1 MASGSAGSVP
11 LARRVS
17 SLTPSATLAIEAKAK
32 KLKAEGLDVISFGA
46 GEPDFDTPDY
56 IKEAAHDALNRGL
69 TKYTP
74 AQGTLELRKAIAA
87 KLKKDNGLDYSP
99 EEVVVSCG
107 AKHSIY
113 NLIQVL
119 VDEGDEVLIPAPFW
133 LSYPEMVSLAGGK
146 SVFIP
151 TDESTEF
158 KLTPET
164 LRKNL
169 RSQTKLLIL
178 NSPSN
183 PTGAVYTEAEL
194 RELAK
199 IVREHGLYVISDE
212 IYEKLLYDG
221 RRHFSIAS
229 ADEAVKKLTITV
241 NGHSKTYAMTGWRI
255 GYIACEKEIAQ
266 AVSSL
271 QSHST
276 SNPTSFAQSG
286 AEAALRLEDAGAI
299 EKIRSLFEKRRDLIY
314 GEVSGI
320 PKLVPFKAQGAFYL
334 FINIEK
340 TGLGSVAFCERLLE
354 QKKVA
359 CVPGIAF
366 GSDRHIRLSFATSE
380 ANITNGI
387 SRLREFVSSL

>member
-1 MASGSAGSVP
+1 
-11 LARRVS
+11 
-17 SLTPSATLAIEAKAK
+17 LAIEAKAK

-56 IKEAAHDALNRGL
+56 IKQAAHDALNRGV

-74 AQGTLELRKAIAA
+74 AQGTLELRKSIAA

-99 EEVVVSCG
+99 EEIVVSCG

-119 VDEGDEVLIPAPFW
+119 VDEGDEVLIPAPYW

-158 KLTPET
+158 KLTPEI

-169 RSQTKLLIL
+169 RAQTKLLIL

-183 PTGAVYTEAEL
+183 PTGAVYSETEL
-194 RELAK
+194 RDLAK
-199 IVREHGLYVISDE
+199 IIREHGLFVISDE

-221 RRHFSIAS
+221 RRHFSIATT
-229 ADEAVKKLTITV
+229 DEAVKKLTITV

-255 GYIACEKEIAQ
+255 GYSACEKEIAQ

-276 SNPTSFAQSG
+276 SNPTSFAQVG
-286 AEAALRLEDAGAI
+286 AEAALRLEDPAAI
-299 EKIRSLFEKRRDLIY
+299 EKVRSLFQKRRDLIF
-314 GEVSGI
+314 GEVGRVS
-320 PKLVPFKAQGAFYL
+320 KLVPFKPQGAFYL

-340 TGLGSVAFCERLLE
+340 TGLGSVAFCQRLLE
-354 QKKVA
+354 EKKVA

-380 ANITNGI
+380 ANITQGI